1 MVKIITA
8 IVAIASLCS
17 GLRYDCTTACQ
28 VEGQTTIQADGHDEP
43 EQHAKL
49 TPVKVKPQSNP
60 GGKLLT
66 MEDANINPA
75 VYPQR
80 ARPPKSTKTATS
92 NKAAQ
97 STKAAAGNKAT
108 QNTKAAA
115 GDKDTRSDVQIKYGQ
130 KDGSVYMLVTTL
142 HTSVTDTVWIA
153 RATGAVSYGVSVSR
167 NEFGINGGL
176 FPSPDGKRLAYYR
189 KDESKVGI
197 FPLLDITSRT
207 GSLIALR
214 YPMNGMDSERVDLCI
229 WDSETR
235 TNITI
240 DADALTEPAVCDPQ
254 SKSCTP
260 ELYADDRYLTN
271 ISWQDDKTILIQAV
285 DRSQHYCKL
294 VSFDATTGEL
304 TGTILREEN
313 PEWVEP
319 YEPTHPISPDRFI
332 YSTDNRNGFKNL
344 YLCDLKGNIIRIPTA
359 HADVQFKAYRDGWLY
374 YTSSEISPAEN
385 HFFRIK
391 LTLPRRSDK
400 GVHFNQPRSDKGM
413 HFNQPSSDKGVRFGK
428 PQRLTSEQGWHSI
441 TMLPDGWFDTFSSF
455 DNPGWSKVFSDDG
468 KLRETLVESRD
479 PLGEYA
485 SCEVEFGTVPSA
497 DGLYQNHYRLIKPL
511 NFDPQKK
518 YPLIVYVYGGPHSQ
532 MVHDS
537 WLGNIRMWEML
548 MAQRGYV
555 VYCQDNRGTQCHG
568 AAYEKAISRCCGQ
581 AEMQDQMVGIRALL
595 AEPWID
601 STRVGVHGWSYG
613 GFMTIS
619 LATTY
624 PEVFKVAVA
633 GGPVIDWKWYEIMYG
648 ERYMDTE
655 LTNPE
660 GFALTSLLGKA
671 NKLQCRLLICQGAI
685 DDTVV
690 WQHSLSFLQECIDEG
705 KQVEYFPFPKAYHNM
720 MGRERVYLY
729 QKITDYFDNNL

>member
-1 MVKIITA
+1 
-8 IVAIASLCS
+8 
-17 GLRYDCTTACQ
+17 
-28 VEGQTTIQADGHDEP
+28 
-43 EQHAKL
+43 
-49 TPVKVKPQSNP
+49 
-60 GGKLLT
+60 

-80 ARPPKSTKTATS
+80 ARVPKSDKKS
-92 NKAAQ
+92 NSK
-97 STKAAAGNKAT
+97 G
-108 QNTKAAA
+108 
-115 GDKDTRSDVQIKYGQ
+115 TRSDVQIKYGQ

-167 NEFGINGGL
+167 NEFGIDGGL

-240 DADALTEPAVCDPQ
+240 DADALAEPTQP
-254 SKSCTP
+254 TT
-260 ELYADDRYLTN
+260 LYADDRYLTN
-271 ISWQDDKTILIQAV
+271 ISWQNDNTILIQAV

-332 YSTDNRNGFKNL
+332 YSTDNRDGFKNL

-385 HFFRIK
+385 HLFRIK

-400 GVHFNQPRSDKGM
+400 GVRIS
-413 HFNQPSSDKGVRFGK
+413 QPSSDKGVRFGQ

-497 DGLYQNHYRLIKPL
+497 DGLYQHHYRLIKPL
-511 NFDPQKK
+511 NFDPQRK

-660 GFALTSLLGKA
+660 GFGRSSLMGKA

-705 KQVEYFPFPKAYHNM
+705 KQVDYFPFPKAYHNM

>member
-1 MVKIITA
+1 M
-8 IVAIASLCS
+8 
-17 GLRYDCTTACQ
+17 
-28 VEGQTTIQADGHDEP
+28 
-43 EQHAKL
+43 
-49 TPVKVKPQSNP
+49 
-60 GGKLLT
+60 
-66 MEDANINPA
+66 
-75 VYPQR
+75 
-80 ARPPKSTKTATS
+80 
-92 NKAAQ
+92 
-97 STKAAAGNKAT
+97 
-108 QNTKAAA
+108 
-115 GDKDTRSDVQIKYGQ
+115 
-130 KDGSVYMLVTTL
+130 
-142 HTSVTDTVWIA
+142 
-153 RATGAVSYGVSVSR
+153 
-167 NEFGINGGL
+167 
-176 FPSPDGKRLAYYR
+176 
-189 KDESKVGI
+189 
-197 FPLLDITSRT
+197 
-207 GSLIALR
+207 
-214 YPMNGMDSERVDLCI
+214 
-229 WDSETR
+229 
-235 TNITI
+235 
-240 DADALTEPAVCDPQ
+240 
-254 SKSCTP
+254 
-260 ELYADDRYLTN
+260 
-271 ISWQDDKTILIQAV
+271 
-285 DRSQHYCKL
+285 
-294 VSFDATTGEL
+294 
-304 TGTILREEN
+304 
-313 PEWVEP
+313 
-319 YEPTHPISPDRFI
+319 
-332 YSTDNRNGFKNL
+332 
-344 YLCDLKGNIIRIPTA
+344 
-359 HADVQFKAYRDGWLY
+359 QFKAYRDGWLY
-374 YTSSEISPAEN
+374 YTSSELSPAEN

-400 GVHFNQPRSDKGM
+400 GVRFNQPR
-413 HFNQPSSDKGVRFGK
+413 SDKGVRFGK

-441 TMLPDGWFDTFSSF
+441 TMLADGWFDTFSSF

-468 KLRETLVESRD
+468 KLRETLVESGD

-660 GFALTSLLGKA
+660 GFGRSSLMGKA

-705 KQVEYFPFPKAYHNM
+705 KQVDYFPFPKAYHNM

>member
-1 MVKIITA
+1 MRFCIFVLMVKIITA

-80 ARPPKSTKTATS
+80 ARVPKSDKKS
-92 NKAAQ
+92 NSKNAA
-97 STKAAAGNKAT
+97 S
-108 QNTKAAA
+108 
-115 GDKDTRSDVQIKYGQ
+115 SDVQIKYGQ

-240 DADALTEPAVCDPQ
+240 DADALAEPTQP
-254 SKSCTP
+254 TTR
-260 ELYADDRYLTN
+260 YADDRYLTN
-271 ISWQDDKTILIQAV
+271 ISWQDDNTILIQAV

-332 YSTDNRNGFKNL
+332 YSTDNRDGFKNL

-374 YTSSEISPAEN
+374 YTSSELSPAEN

-400 GVHFNQPRSDKGM
+400 GVRFNQPR
-413 HFNQPSSDKGVRFGK
+413 SDKGVRFGK

-441 TMLPDGWFDTFSSF
+441 TMLADGWFDTFSSF

-468 KLRETLVESRD
+468 KLRETLVESGD

-660 GFALTSLLGKA
+660 GFGRSSLMGKA

-705 KQVEYFPFPKAYHNM
+705 KQVDYFPFPKAYHNM

>member
-1 MVKIITA
+1 
-8 IVAIASLCS
+8 
-17 GLRYDCTTACQ
+17 
-28 VEGQTTIQADGHDEP
+28 
-43 EQHAKL
+43 
-49 TPVKVKPQSNP
+49 
-60 GGKLLT
+60 

-80 ARPPKSTKTATS
+80 ARVPKSDKKS
-92 NKAAQ
+92 NSKNAA
-97 STKAAAGNKAT
+97 S
-108 QNTKAAA
+108 
-115 GDKDTRSDVQIKYGQ
+115 SDVQIKYGQ

-142 HTSVTDTVWIA
+142 HTTATDTVWIA
-153 RATGAVSYGVSVSR
+153 RAAGAVSYGVSVSR
-167 NEFGINGGL
+167 NEFGIDGGL

-229 WDSETR
+229 WDSESR

-319 YEPTHPISPDRFI
+319 YEPTHPVSPDRFI
-332 YSTDNRNGFKNL
+332 YSTDNRDGFKNL

-359 HADVQFKAYRDGWLY
+359 HADVQFKAYRDGWIY
-374 YTSSEISPAEN
+374 YTSSELSPAEN

-400 GVHFNQPRSDKGM
+400 GV
-413 HFNQPSSDKGVRFGK
+413 RFGQ

-511 NFDPQKK
+511 NFDPQRK

-624 PEVFKVAVA
+624 PEIFKVAVA

-660 GFALTSLLGKA
+660 GFALTTLMGKA

>member
-1 MVKIITA
+1 
-8 IVAIASLCS
+8 
-17 GLRYDCTTACQ
+17 
-28 VEGQTTIQADGHDEP
+28 
-43 EQHAKL
+43 
-49 TPVKVKPQSNP
+49 
-60 GGKLLT
+60 

-80 ARPPKSTKTATS
+80 ARVPKSDHVSQRASTRS
-92 NKAAQ
+92 NDNKSDSKKAA
-97 STKAAAGNKAT
+97 SK
-108 QNTKAAA
+108 
-115 GDKDTRSDVQIKYGQ
+115 DKKSNSKGTRSDVQIKYGQ

-153 RATGAVSYGVSVSR
+153 RAAGAVSYGVSVSR
-167 NEFGINGGL
+167 NEFGIDGGL

-189 KDESKVGI
+189 KDVSKVGI

-240 DADALTEPAVCDPQ
+240 DADALAEPTQPSTTQ
-254 SKSCTP
+254 TQTQTQTP
-260 ELYADDRYLTN
+260 TPATQKQATQEQPSTQNQTQPTQTQTQTQTQQPTHPSPTTRYADDRYLTN
-271 ISWQDDKTILIQAV
+271 ISWQDDNTILIQAV

-332 YSTDNRNGFKNL
+332 YSTDNRDGFKNL

-359 HADVQFKAYRDGWLY
+359 HADVQFKAYRDGWIY
-374 YTSSEISPAEN
+374 YTSSELSPAEN

-400 GVHFNQPRSDKGM
+400 GVR
-413 HFNQPSSDKGVRFGK
+413 FNQPSSDKGVRFNQPRSDKGVRFGQ

-497 DGLYQNHYRLIKPL
+497 DGLYENHYRLIKPL

>member
-1 MVKIITA
+1 
-8 IVAIASLCS
+8 
-17 GLRYDCTTACQ
+17 
-28 VEGQTTIQADGHDEP
+28 
-43 EQHAKL
+43 
-49 TPVKVKPQSNP
+49 
-60 GGKLLT
+60 

-80 ARPPKSTKTATS
+80 ARVPKSDKKS
-92 NKAAQ
+92 NRK
-97 STKAAAGNKAT
+97 GT
-108 QNTKAAA
+108 Q
-115 GDKDTRSDVQIKYGQ
+115 SDVQIKYGQ

-142 HTSVTDTVWIA
+142 QTTPTANEVRTDSNPTTDKARTSGTPTADKKRSTGTTTTDTVWIA
-153 RATGAVSYGVSVSR
+153 RAKGAVSYGVSVSR
-167 NEFGINGGL
+167 NEFGIDGGL

-189 KDESKVGI
+189 KDESKVGV

-235 TNITI
+235 TSITI
-240 DADALTEPAVCDPQ
+240 DADALAEPTQPSTTQ
-254 SKSCTP
+254 TQTQTQTQQTSTQPTP
-260 ELYADDRYLTN
+260 PTTLYADDRYLTN
-271 ISWQDDKTILIQAV
+271 ISWQDDNTILIQAV

-294 VSFDATTGEL
+294 VCFDATTGEL

-332 YSTDNRNGFKNL
+332 YSTDNRDGFKNL

-359 HADVQFKAYRDGWLY
+359 HADVQFKAYRDGWIY
-374 YTSSEISPAEN
+374 YTSSELSPAEN
-385 HFFRIK
+385 HLFRIK

-400 GVHFNQPRSDKGM
+400 GVHFDQPR
-413 HFNQPSSDKGVRFGK
+413 SDKGVRFGQPSSNK
-428 PQRLTSEQGWHSI
+428 GVRFGQPQRLTSEQGWHSI

-468 KLRETLVESRD
+468 KLRETLVESGD

-705 KQVEYFPFPKAYHNM
+705 KQVDYFPFPKAYHNM

>member
-1 MVKIITA
+1 MRFCIFVPMVKIITA

-28 VEGQTTIQADGHDEP
+28 VEGQTTTQADGHDEP
-43 EQHAKL
+43 EQQAKL

-80 ARPPKSTKTATS
+80 ARVPKSDKKS
-92 NKAAQ
+92 NSKNAA
-97 STKAAAGNKAT
+97 S
-108 QNTKAAA
+108 
-115 GDKDTRSDVQIKYGQ
+115 SDVQIKYGQ

-142 HTSVTDTVWIA
+142 HTTATDTVWIA

-167 NEFGINGGL
+167 NEFGIDGGL

-240 DADALTEPAVCDPQ
+240 DADALAEPTQP
-254 SKSCTP
+254 TTR
-260 ELYADDRYLTN
+260 YAEDRYLTN

-319 YEPTHPISPDRFI
+319 YEPTHPVSPDRFI
-332 YSTDNRNGFKNL
+332 YSTDNRDGFKNL

-359 HADVQFKAYRDGWLY
+359 HADVQFKAYRDGWIY
-374 YTSSEISPAEN
+374 YTSSELSPAEN

-400 GVHFNQPRSDKGM
+400 GV
-413 HFNQPSSDKGVRFGK
+413 RFGQ

-568 AAYEKAISRCCGQ
+568 AAYEKAISRWCGQ

-705 KQVEYFPFPKAYHNM
+705 KQVDYFPFPKAYHNM

>member
-1 MVKIITA
+1 
-8 IVAIASLCS
+8 
-17 GLRYDCTTACQ
+17 
-28 VEGQTTIQADGHDEP
+28 
-43 EQHAKL
+43 
-49 TPVKVKPQSNP
+49 
-60 GGKLLT
+60 

-80 ARPPKSTKTATS
+80 ARVPKSDKKS
-92 NKAAQ
+92 NSKNAA
-97 STKAAAGNKAT
+97 S
-108 QNTKAAA
+108 
-115 GDKDTRSDVQIKYGQ
+115 SDVQIKYGQ

-142 HTSVTDTVWIA
+142 HTTTTDTVWIA

-167 NEFGINGGL
+167 NEFGIDGGL

-229 WDSETR
+229 WDSESR

-319 YEPTHPISPDRFI
+319 YEPTHPVSPDRFI
-332 YSTDNRNGFKNL
+332 YSTDNRDGFKNL

-359 HADVQFKAYRDGWLY
+359 HADVQFKAYRDGWIY
-374 YTSSEISPAEN
+374 YTSSELSPAEN

-400 GVHFNQPRSDKGM
+400 GV
-413 HFNQPSSDKGVRFGK
+413 RFGQ

-511 NFDPQKK
+511 NFDPQRK

-624 PEVFKVAVA
+624 PEIFKVAVA

-660 GFALTSLLGKA
+660 GFALTTLMGKA